1 MPIPD
6 KLAECDLLRLGSR
19 LVVKNRLPIISFQ
32 KLWWQD
38 HKADTDRRQQQSG
51 KRTDINYALPTGKSE
66 KRRGRFL
73 EINKLVFEIVF
84 DYQVMTLICIF
95 QKLQAALHRH
105 DLTPFCHVGRGN
117 IDHVAVFIT
126 VMDVISIIPK
136 NSASMNKR
144 RGREGYLAK
153 IRIHFMNKV
162 KADWAAQAYDPG
174 GASLTF
180 APADV
185 EELEVLCEEA
195 ADPEPEPPAPPA
207 PKRKKHKRRRK

>member
-19 LVVKNRLPIISFQ
+19 LVVKKRLLIISFQ

-51 KRTDINYALPTGKSE
+51 KRTDINHALPTGKSE

-84 DYQVMTLICIF
+84 DHQVMTFICIF

-105 DLTPFCHVGRGN
+105 DLAPFCHVGRGN

-126 VMDVISIIPK
+126 VMDVISIK
-136 NSASMNKR
+136 SAKS
-144 RGREGYLAK
+144 
-153 IRIHFMNKV
+153 F
-162 KADWAAQAYDPG
+162 
-174 GASLTF
+174 
-180 APADV
+180 V
-185 EELEVLCEEA
+185 E
-195 ADPEPEPPAPPA
+195 
-207 PKRKKHKRRRK
+207 